1 MNILAFDT
9 ETTGVE
15 PGSRIVELAAILVDE
30 GLEEVSRFQ
39 TLINPCMPIPPD
51 ATAIHGITDEMVKDA
66 PTAAA
71 ALADFFQKVSE
82 NVVLMAHNAPY
93 DCAIVQWEAA
103 KAGLL
108 TPAAT
113 VIDTL
118 EIARKL
124 RGKGNNNLGALIEDY
139 KLQAEGDQHRAM
151 HDTLMCLEFFRAVGG
166 ARGVSPVGWG
176 EPAYTYLSD
185 QELPDLLRETLPYA
199 TQHGIDCSMLYEDDK
214 GEKTSRVITPYGWAL
229 KGDRAYFHGLCKM
242 RGERR
247 TFRADR
253 VKAFMITNGEE
264 VA

>member
-1 MNILAFDT
+1 MNILVFDT

-15 PGSRIVELAAILVDE
+15 PGSRLVELAGILVDE
-30 GLEEVSRFQ
+30 EFKEVSRFQ

-51 ATAIHGITDEMVKDA
+51 AMAIHGITDKMVKYA
-66 PTAAA
+66 PTANE
-71 ALADFFQKVSE
+71 ALADFFQKISE
-82 NVVLMAHNAPY
+82 DVVLMAHNAPY

-124 RGKGNNNLGALIEDY
+124 RGKGNNSLGALIEEY
-139 KLQAEGDQHRAM
+139 KLEAEGDQHRAM

-176 EPAYTYLSD
+176 EPAYTYLPD
-185 QELPDLLRETLPYA
+185 DELPYLMRETLPYA
-199 TQHGIDCSMLYEDDK
+199 IQHGIYCSMVYEDDK
-214 GEKTSRVITPYGWAL
+214 GEQTSRVITPYGWAL
-229 KGDRAYFHGLCKM
+229 KGDRVYFHGLCQM

-253 VKAFMITNGEE
+253 VKSFMFTNGEE
-264 VA
+264 VK